1 MSLIITCPRNL
12 EENASKEISTFIK
25 EIDGAEVEISSVNL
39 SGIFMLHTNIEPIE
53 VIEKLKQR
61 INDEPWSIRFCS
73 RLIPIQNII
82 ETKLDIIKQ
91 EITKLLNIINPN
103 DTFRITVE
111 NRNSSLNAST
121 IISEIAE
128 GIPNKVSL
136 EKPDWEI
143 LIEILGDKTGIAV
156 LPRESILSV
165 QKTKREFS
173 N

>member
-12 EENASKEISTFIK
+12 EENAGKEISAFIK

-53 VIEKLKQR
+53 VIKKLKQR

-103 DTFRITVE
+103 
-111 NRNSSLNAST
+111 
-121 IISEIAE
+121 
-128 GIPNKVSL
+128 G
-136 EKPDWEI
+136 
-143 LIEILGDKTGIAV
+143 
-156 LPRESILSV
+156 
-165 QKTKREFS
+165 
-173 N
+173 